1 MFYVS
6 ESSSSNVV
14 QSQTSQVSSI
24 CTLTNCFVVYRMRGV
39 VSAAMVMCASSGD
52 KTEIID
58 PPAGAVPG
66 ERVVFEG
73 YTGLRH
79 TYIHTNVI
87 HFLGYRYT

>member
-1 MFYVS
+1 
-6 ESSSSNVV
+6 
-14 QSQTSQVSSI
+14 
-24 CTLTNCFVVYRMRGV
+24 MRGV

-73 YTGLRH
+73 YTGLLHIYTR
-79 TYIHTNVI
+79 INVANSL
-87 HFLGYRYT
+87 HYRYT